1 MRWKLDRVQLK
12 VYQAAFIGKLKKWIL
27 RKNDPYFP
35 LPEKMFLS
43 PSIGISSSYKT
54 VERKLSFFNF
64 RGNPLKWQNMARKK
78 LVEISGYDIKRPI
91 PKIIK
96 INNEQLLNQNLF
108 KRSLYLRVRK
118 KTDLPVHL
126 IYSKKN
132 TKCLPV
138 FIFLAGSTS
147 GAHIGWGS
155 KVVPIDHQRVSIGAD
170 LATQAAKRGYLSV
183 AIEQAGYGERGERSL
198 WKRSQDRTID
208 ASNHLLLLG
217 KTLMGYGATDISSVL
232 DWLLNSNKFFKIDK
246 NRVFLFGH
254 SSGGTLAQYASAL
267 DTRIKGTLASGS
279 VGHITKTIGA
289 RGAPGGDSIIP
300 GLLKWFNSADL
311 LALNAP
317 RPFVGLSGDK
327 DHIFPFSGTKSV
339 INEARQFYSIAKFK
353 NSIKSFKVTGK
364 HQYHSKETWMA
375 WEKWIDPKS

>member
-1 MRWKLDRVQLK
+1 MKWDRVQLT
-12 VYQAAFIGKLKKWIL
+12 VYKAAFKAKLKKWIL
-27 RKNDPYFP
+27 GKTDPYLP
-35 LPEKMFLS
+35 LPDKTFLS
-43 PSIGISSSYKT
+43 PSIGISWSYKT
-54 VERKLSFFNF
+54 AERKLSFFKF
-64 RGNPLKWQNMARKK
+64 REKPFQWQNMARKK

-96 INNEQLLNQNLF
+96 INSEQSLQHNLF
-108 KRSLYLRVRK
+108 KRSLYLRVK
-118 KTDLPVHL
+118 EKTDLPVHL
-126 IYSKKN
+126 IYSKNK
-132 TKCLPV
+132 KQPFPV
-138 FIFLAGSTS
+138 FIFLAGTTS
-147 GAHIGWGS
+147 GVHIGWGS

-170 LATQAAKRGYLSV
+170 LASQAAKRGYLGV
-183 AIEQAGYGERGERSL
+183 AIEQVGYGERGERCL
-198 WKRSQDRTID
+198 WKRSQDRSID

-217 KTLMGYGATDISSVL
+217 KTLMGYGATEISSVL
-232 DWLLNSNKFFKIDK
+232 DWLLNSNKIFKIDK

-267 DTRIKGTLASGS
+267 DIRIKGTLASGS
-279 VGHITKTIGA
+279 VGHITETIGS
-289 RGAPGGDSIIP
+289 RGAAGGHNIIP
-300 GLLKWFNSADL
+300 GFLKWFNSADL

-353 NSIKSFKVTGK
+353 NSIKSFKVKGK